1 MPGATEDAPMVNVTL
16 TCPEGKVI
24 SLGEVVSSV
33 NRYGHCINAL
43 GDCTDTTDVFNPCQR
58 QRECTVT
65 LNRTYSPICTA
76 YATQLK
82 VYYVCE
88 IAPFTT
94 TTVPS
99 VTATSTLVSVTSPRM
114 TEPATVANRRTQ
126 YEQAGPGPTQ
136 EDNTG
141 LIAGCVVAVV
151 ITVIL
156 LIIAIIMVVRRL
168 ACAPAVPEA
177 EEGKVAGC
185 EILPCVAAT
194 EDEKDPKHQ
203 PAADSKTRNVSS
215 RGWKWRNRQADKN
228 QNMSAR
234 LAPVGQEDEGTDSI
248 TSKGPLVADHKSRLD
263 FNKETI
269 EYPVPSRPSSSARE
283 EGATLGVDGRASH
296 EQRPGEAW
304 KRMSGGVK
312 RKSREMACAVDVDD
326 VISSLNIPSAQ
337 SASSCRSTRNAH
349 TVKSGPRQTSHQFD
363 AVAVPN
369 TESSTSC

>member
-1 MPGATEDAPMVNVTL
+1 M
-16 TCPEGKVI
+16 
-24 SLGEVVSSV
+24 
-33 NRYGHCINAL
+33 
-43 GDCTDTTDVFNPCQR
+43 
-58 QRECTVT
+58 
-65 LNRTYSPICTA
+65 
-76 YATQLK
+76 
-82 VYYVCE
+82 
-88 IAPFTT
+88 
-94 TTVPS
+94 
-99 VTATSTLVSVTSPRM
+99 
-114 TEPATVANRRTQ
+114 
-126 YEQAGPGPTQ
+126 
-136 EDNTG
+136 
-141 LIAGCVVAVV
+141 
-151 ITVIL
+151 
-156 LIIAIIMVVRRL
+156 
-168 ACAPAVPEA
+168 
-177 EEGKVAGC
+177 
-185 EILPCVAAT
+185 AAA

-263 FNKETI
+263 FNKETF

-283 EGATLGVDGRASH
+283 EGPALGVDGRAGH

-312 RKSREMACAVDVDD
+312 RKSREMACAVDVGD
-326 VISSLNIPSAQ
+326 VISSINTPSSQ
-337 SASSCRSTRNAH
+337 SAASCRSTRNAH